1 MALLQ
6 WMMPHL
12 CEYRQHELDLVD
24 LRKKKKKQDGKMKRG
39 WMFLSCM
46 IN

>member
-24 LRKKKKKQDGKMKRG
+24 LRKKKKKTGREIEKGVDV
-39 WMFLSCM
+39 S
-46 IN
+46 